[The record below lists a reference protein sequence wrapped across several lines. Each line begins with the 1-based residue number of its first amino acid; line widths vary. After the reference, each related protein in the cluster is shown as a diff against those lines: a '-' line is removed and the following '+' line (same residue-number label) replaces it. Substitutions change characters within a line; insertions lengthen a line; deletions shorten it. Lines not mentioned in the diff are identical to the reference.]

1 MAIATGSAVA
11 QGQSPVKVKLANR
24 LDRKR
29 LAVHLEEESG
39 EVEVDQPERLGL
51 APSIHG
57 GGSLSGDG
65 LPSPL
70 AVQGLMEDAR
80 AAPYSASQSVSVT
93 RGNTNTEAVTVVMA
107 SYGAMMGQM
116 ANGMLEGVG
125 PQLMQMLQNVQV
137 IGLL

>member
-29 LAVHLEEESG
+29 LAVHLEEADG
-39 EVEVDQPERLGL
+39 VEVDQPGSAANTAPKRYGL

-57 GGSLSGDG
+57 SGSLAGDG

-70 AVQGLMEDAR
+70 AVT
-80 AAPYSASQSVSVT
+80 VT
-93 RGNTNTEAVTVVMA
+93 TKAITVVMA

-116 ANGMLEGVG
+116 AKGMLEGVG
-125 PQLMQMLQNVQV
+125 PQLMQMLQNFQV
-137 IGLL
+137 ISLL